1 MLFNIILMI
10 QNHILLISYNDSMV
24 FMTVLEGKIYEE
36 ISSQKNESIK
46 TLNNNSVA
54 FELLYGTNFAL
65 YKITVSN
72 FEKSFYY
79 KIYETK
85 ETDFGKLI
93 LPQLKQPNNYID
105 YNSTLN
111 DKNNK
116 SVDLIIENPYYVGKT
131 NELKYIFVMSYVHD
145 FEKELV
151 QKNNYNL
158 KLVYISYEELKKNSY
173 NIINQNRFN
182 SNYTIEKENNRK
194 ISITFSK
201 FTDSSISNVQILLLS
216 SESKENIILNNTYIK
231 FETNISLDYVYMLNV
246 NSSDN
251 ITGQYSCI
259 EVSYKYGNDKN
270 NYFENYNNITLKV
283 TMDSKGLI
291 TFDSLNSS
299 KAKYEIYI
307 TSAIDKYKS
316 LFNNDCFLNEKKN
329 QIKNK
334 NSNDDEIIFSE
345 VYETKYQLKDKKKN
359 LLINVVGI
367 DDYYNMRIVYKSFEY
382 NENISIGWIIFW
394 ISVIIIIALLCI
406 YLFFKCHQR
415 KFSDDFNLMKDNE
428 KILQS

>member
-1 MLFNIILMI
+1 M
-10 QNHILLISYNDSMV
+10 
-24 FMTVLEGKIYEE
+24 
-36 ISSQKNESIK
+36 
-46 TLNNNSVA
+46 
-54 FELLYGTNFAL
+54 
-65 YKITVSN
+65 
-72 FEKSFYY
+72 
-79 KIYETK
+79 
-85 ETDFGKLI
+85 
-93 LPQLKQPNNYID
+93 
-105 YNSTLN
+105 
-111 DKNNK
+111 
-116 SVDLIIENPYYVGKT
+116 
-131 NELKYIFVMSYVHD
+131 
-145 FEKELV
+145 
-151 QKNNYNL
+151 
-158 KLVYISYEELKKNSY
+158 KKNSY

-428 KILQS
+428 KIFQS